1 MKRVFS
7 GILTLVILLGMMSMA
22 ALAEDY
28 DFNDQQQKLK
38 PVLDG
43 STVASAGAYNRHKDN
58 GYYTYEEALAGK
70 GAGDFSQGIYLDN
83 IPKDD
88 QANDGFLL
96 GSGFSVGES
105 GKTIEFSFLAEGDY
119 DCVKMIHRPNLTAG
133 GQGWNDSFLQFQQ
146 DGRVTTSAGRGIS
159 TYQKGQWQ
167 RVAFT
172 VYSSG
177 EAELFLNGEKIIERI
192 MLFSGG
198 ITGYQWLQFTFGIP
212 KDSTVVTAEQR
223 NAHLAMDDFKEY
235 DSAYVTEGNEAELEL
250 DPDSGFTVFH
260 AKKGISLPQ
269 GATVEQLQSAMGAQ
283 ETPALYQDATL
294 QTKITEGEIPM
305 GAVLIVP
312 SVNRLIWRYYTFSD
326 LETLSGIRAVD
337 FESGQTLNTADTE
350 DYGVAAAH
358 EEGLFGKSSTAYVI
372 NASGVPGNVKTNGG
386 RFAFQDG
393 ISQINEPSWDN
404 LNVEKPSVTIE
415 FSAACSGD
423 SGFELIGRPRLYD
436 TQNPE
441 DESLKGYMEYLTVDP
456 SGAVRGAN
464 LPTNL
469 TLHQNEWVRVAMA
482 IDAQALTYDLYL
494 NGEKVVSDGEVYAGK
509 TDAQRYLYRG
519 FNWISLMGHYPK
531 LSESDS
537 SLRSGK
543 VAIDDF
549 EVYYGDY
556 QTRAESTVKLETSYP
571 MDGDILYVE
580 EGTDLLDFVGNLNFG
595 DAIPMLYTD
604 NSYSETSSAT
614 AEGNVL
620 VLTSPDGK
628 VMRYYHLQA
637 PSVQVEDTIELYVND
652 EMSDILSAGTL
663 KAKITAAAAAQTEQK
678 GCLALAVY
686 RDGALETIVTDEKAL
701 SGTTEFETEY
711 QLENTDGIQVKAFF
725 WNGIG
730 GLKPL
735 ADSREYT
742 SLP

>member
-22 ALAEDY
+22 ALAENY
-28 DFNDQQQKLK
+28 DFNDQQQKLE
-38 PVLDG
+38 PIFDG
-43 STVASAGAYNRHKDN
+43 STDAGQGAYNRHRGN

-70 GAGDFSQGIYLDN
+70 GARDFSQGIYLDN

-88 QANDGFLL
+88 QANDGFFL
-96 GSGFSVGES
+96 GTEFSVGES

-119 DCVKMIHRPNLTAG
+119 DCVRMIHRPKLTG
-133 GQGWNDSFLQFQQ
+133 GSLGFNDSFLQFQQ
-146 DGRVTTSAGRGIS
+146 GGRVTTSAGRAVS
-159 TYQKGQWQ
+159 TYQKGHWQ

-177 EAELFLNGEKIIERI
+177 EAEVFLNGEKIIERT

-198 ITGYQWLQFTFGIP
+198 ITGYNWLQFTFGIP
-212 KDSTVVTAEQR
+212 KNSTVVTAEQR
-223 NAHLAMDDFKEY
+223 NAHLAMDDFKAY
-235 DSAYVTEGNEAELEL
+235 DGAYVTEGNEAELEL
-250 DPDSGFTVFH
+250 DPDSGFTVIH

-269 GATVEQLQSAMGAQ
+269 GATVEQLQSAMGVQ

-305 GAVLIVP
+305 GAVLIIP

-337 FESGQTLNTADTE
+337 FESGQTLNTADTN
-350 DYGVAAAH
+350 YGVAAH

-372 NASGVPGNVKTNGG
+372 NASGVPGNVKENGG

-423 SGFELIGRPRLYD
+423 SGFQLVGRPRFYD

-456 SGAVRGAN
+456 RGMVTIVNQPVDLTVR
-464 LPTNL
+464 
-469 TLHQNEWVRVAMA
+469 QNEWIRVAMA

-494 NGEKVVSDGEVYAGK
+494 NGEKVVSDGEVYAGI

-519 FNWISLMGHYPK
+519 FNWISLMGHYPM

-556 QTRAESTVKLETSYP
+556 QTRAESTVELETSYP

-580 EGTDLLDFVGNLNFG
+580 EGTDLLDFVGNLNYG
-595 DAIPMLYTD
+595 DARAMLYTD
-604 NSYSETSSAT
+604 NSYSETPSAT

-652 EMSDILSAGTL
+652 EMSNILSAGTL
-663 KAKITAAAAAQTEQK
+663 KAKIIAAAAALTEQK

-686 RDGALETIVTDEKAL
+686 RDGVLETIVTDEKAL

-735 ADSREYT
+735 ADSREYI